1 LDVVGSAYFT
11 GSVSATSF
19 PIISDYR
26 IKENV
31 RPITGTIDNLRPLSY
46 FNRLSGKEDMGLIA
60 HELQEHFPYLVNG
73 EKDAENYQSVNYLGL
88 IGLLVKEVQDLKKEI
103 KEIKSNMSLAPAQ
116 P

>member
-1 LDVVGSAYFT
+1 
-11 GSVSATSF
+11 
-19 PIISDYR
+19 
-26 IKENV
+26 
-31 RPITGTIDNLRPLSY
+31 LRPLSY

-103 KEIKSNMSLAPAQ
+103 KEIKSNIALAPV
-116 P
+116 PP

>member
-1 LDVVGSAYFT
+1 
-11 GSVSATSF
+11 
-19 PIISDYR
+19 
-26 IKENV
+26 
-31 RPITGTIDNLRPLSY
+31 LRPLSY